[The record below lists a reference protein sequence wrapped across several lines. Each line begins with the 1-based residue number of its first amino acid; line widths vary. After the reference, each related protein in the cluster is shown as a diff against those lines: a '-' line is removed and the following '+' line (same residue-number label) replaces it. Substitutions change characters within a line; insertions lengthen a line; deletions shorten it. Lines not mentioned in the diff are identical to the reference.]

1 MNGKRRPGGE
11 RALNSATIRPKR
23 GLKSAPGET
32 SLRLLS
38 RAVAAAALV
47 CLAGLST
54 VSSAQAPAPSPV
66 AAPLVA
72 RAAARPAALV
82 PTPPTPPPVAIPGV
96 PPLPAPELEAFVDG
110 VIRDA
115 MSANQIPGVTVSV
128 VQNGQTVLKKGY
140 GFARLEPTARPVDP
154 DRTLFRV
161 ASISKTFTWIA
172 LMREVEAGRIRLD
185 SPVNLYLPEQVQVR
199 DQGFTTPVRVR
210 DLMSHTPGFE
220 DRALGQL
227 FERDPARVRPQLVYL
242 RQERPRRV
250 FEPGTTPSYSNYG
263 VNLAGAALAYVS
275 QQPFERIIE
284 RDITGPLGMSRT
296 TFRDPYPARPDLPAP
311 MPAALAADV
320 ADGFFWT
327 GAGWRKRPYEFT
339 SHGAPAGGA
348 STTSADMARYMTM
361 VLNGGTLDGAVIYGP
376 RTAEAFR
383 TPQWRPHPGIAG
395 PAHGFLPFPLPGGRT
410 GWGHD
415 GVLLS
420 FRSSMILVPELG
432 LGVFIATNAESG
444 ERLTSQLAGRIV
456 QRFYGPAP
464 SLPEPGSQWL
474 KANASAFEG
483 QYVAN
488 RRSFHGLEKLIG
500 LVDGR
505 VQVRV
510 SDAGVLLISGRSGTS
525 RWVPVGTGGQF
536 RQADGWRP
544 LAFEMKNG
552 RAVGYFTAGGVGGF
566 QRVGLFGGMGWFSNL
581 GLLTLIAAMATVAG
595 VGLRMR
601 LRDYRET
608 PMQRR
613 VSLVQTT
620 QSVLWLVAAG
630 AAGVWLGKTGDIAAI
645 FFDWPGVW
653 LLTASSCALVAAILS
668 AANLVLLPLVW
679 RGGRRVD
686 SWTLGRKLRFT
697 ATAIFF
703 AAFSVVLAIW
713 GAIYPWAS

>member
-1 MNGKRRPGGE
+1 V
-11 RALNSATIRPKR
+11 
-23 GLKSAPGET
+23 
-32 SLRLLS
+32 RLLS

-47 CLAGLST
+47 CLLGLST
-54 VSSAQAPAPSPV
+54 VSSAQAPAPSPIPAPRAPPT
-66 AAPLVA
+66 AAVT
-72 RAAARPAALV
+72 PAPAV
-82 PTPPTPPPVAIPGV
+82 PTPVVIPGV
-96 PPLPAPELEAFVDG
+96 TPLPGPELEAFVDG

-115 MSANQIPGVTVSV
+115 IDADHIPGVTVSV

-140 GFARLEPTARPVDP
+140 GFAKLQPTARPVDP
-154 DRTLFRV
+154 DRTLFRL

-172 LMREVEAGRIRLD
+172 VMREVEAGRMRLD
-185 SPVNLYLPEQVQVR
+185 APINLYLPEQVQVR

-210 DLMSHTPGFE
+210 DLMTHTPGFE

-242 RQERPRRV
+242 RQERPRRA
-250 FEPGTTPSYSNYG
+250 FEPGTTPAYSNYG

-311 MPAALAADV
+311 MPASLAADV

-348 STTSADMARYMTM
+348 SSTAADMARYMAM
-361 VLNGGTLDGAVIYGP
+361 ILNGGTLDGAVIYSPG
-376 RTAEAFR
+376 TAAGFR
-383 TPQWRPHPGIAG
+383 TPQWRPHPGVAG
-395 PAHGFLPFPLPGGRT
+395 PARGFLAFPLPGGRT

-415 GVLLS
+415 GALLS

-432 LGVFIATNAESG
+432 LGVFIAANGESG
-444 ERLTSQLAGRIV
+444 ERLTAELAGRIV

-464 SLPEPGSQWL
+464 TLPAPGSQWL
-474 KANASAFEG
+474 KANASAFQG
-483 QYVAN
+483 QYVAD
-488 RRSFHGLEKLIG
+488 RRAFHGLERLIG
-500 LVDGR
+500 LVNGR
-505 VQVRV
+505 VEVRV
-510 SDAGVLLISGRSGTS
+510 TDAGVLVISGRNGTS
-525 RWVPVGTGGQF
+525 RWIPIGTTGQF
-536 RQADGWRP
+536 RQADGWRT

-552 RAVGYFTAGGVGGF
+552 RAVRYIPGHGANAY
-566 QRVGLFGGMGWFSNL
+566 QRVGVFGGMGWFTNL
-581 GLLTLIAAMATVAG
+581 GLLTLIASLATLCG

-613 VSLVQTT
+613 VSLIQNT
-620 QSVLWLVAAG
+620 QSALWLLAAVT
-630 AAGVWLGKTGDIAAI
+630 AGVWLGKTGDVAAI
-645 FFDWPGVW
+645 FFDWPGGW
-653 LLTASSCALVAAILS
+653 LLTASSCALVATILS

-697 ATAIFF
+697 ATALIF
-703 AAFSVVLAIW
+703 AAFSVVLALW
-713 GAIYPWAS
+713 GAIYPWAT

>member
-1 MNGKRRPGGE
+1 M
-11 RALNSATIRPKR
+11 
-23 GLKSAPGET
+23 
-32 SLRLLS
+32 RLLS

-47 CLAGLST
+47 CLLGLST
-54 VSSAQAPAPSPV
+54 VSSAQAPTPS
-66 AAPLVA
+66 AAPA
-72 RAAARPAALV
+72 PPAARPVPAAAAAV
-82 PTPPTPPPVAIPGV
+82 TPPAPTPVALPGV
-96 PPLPAPELEAFVDG
+96 TPLPGPELEAFVDG

-115 MSANQIPGVTVSV
+115 IAADHIPGVTVSV

-154 DRTLFRV
+154 DRTLFRI

-172 LMREVEAGRIRLD
+172 VMREVEAGRMRLD
-185 SPVNLYLPEQVQVR
+185 APINLYLPEQVQVR

-227 FERDPARVRPQLVYL
+227 FERDPDRVRPQLVYL
-242 RQERPRRV
+242 RQERPRRA
-250 FEPGTTPSYSNYG
+250 FEPGTTPAYSNYG

-284 RDITGPLGMSRT
+284 RDITGPLGMTRT

-327 GAGWRKRPYEFT
+327 GAGWRKRPYEYT

-348 STTSADMARYMTM
+348 STTAADMARYMTM
-361 VLNGGTLDGAVIYGP
+361 ILNGGTLDGAVIYGP
-376 RTAEAFR
+376 RTAQGFR
-383 TPQWRPHPGIAG
+383 TPQWRPLPGIAG
-395 PAHGFLPFPLPGGRT
+395 TAHGFLPFALPGGRT

-432 LGVFIATNAESG
+432 LGVFISTNAESG

-464 SLPEPGSQWL
+464 TLPPPGSQWL

-488 RRSFHGLEKLIG
+488 RRAFHGLERLIG
-500 LVDGR
+500 LVNGR
-505 VQVRV
+505 VEVRV
-510 SDAGVLLISGRSGTS
+510 TDAGVLLISGRNGTS
-525 RWVPVGTGGQF
+525 RWTPVGTNGQF
-536 RQADGWRP
+536 QQADGWRT

-552 RAVGYFTAGGVGGF
+552 RAVRFISGGGVIAH
-566 QRVGLFGGMGWFSNL
+566 QRVGFFGGMGWFTNL
-581 GLLTLIAAMATVAG
+581 GLLTLIASLATLAG

-613 VSLVQTT
+613 VSLIQTT
-620 QSVLWLVAAG
+620 QSVLWLLAAIT
-630 AAGVWLGKTGDIAAI
+630 AGLWLSKTGDVAAI
-645 FFDWPGVW
+645 FFDWPGGW
-653 LLTASSCALVAAILS
+653 LLTASSCALVATVLS

-697 ATAIFF
+697 ATSLIF
-703 AAFSVVLAIW
+703 AAFSVVLALW

>member
-1 MNGKRRPGGE
+1 M
-11 RALNSATIRPKR
+11 
-23 GLKSAPGET
+23 
-32 SLRLLS
+32 RLLS

-47 CLAGLST
+47 CLLGLST
-54 VSSAQAPAPSPV
+54 VSSAQAPAPSLPGV
-66 AAPLVA
+66 IPAPRAAP
-72 RAAARPAALV
+72 AATQAPAPA
-82 PTPPTPPPVAIPGV
+82 TPAPLAVPGV
-96 PPLPAPELEAFVDG
+96 APLPGPELEAFVDG

-115 MSANQIPGVTVSV
+115 MAADNIPGVTVSV

-154 DRTLFRV
+154 DRTLFRL

-172 LMREVEAGRIRLD
+172 VMREVEAGRIRLD
-185 SPVNLYLPEQVQVR
+185 SPINLYLPEQVQVR

-227 FERDPARVRPQLVYL
+227 FERDPARVRPQLLYL
-242 RQERPRRV
+242 RQERPRRE
-250 FEPGTTPSYSNYG
+250 FEPGTTPAYSNYG

-311 MPAALAADV
+311 MPASLAADV

-327 GAGWRKRPYEFT
+327 GAGWRKRPYEYT

-348 STTSADMARYMTM
+348 SSTAADMARYMSM
-361 VLNGGTLDGAVIYGP
+361 ILAGGSLDGAVIYGP
-376 RTAEAFR
+376 RTAEGFR
-383 TPQWRPHPGIAG
+383 TPQWRPHPGVAG

-420 FRSSMILVPELG
+420 FRSSMVVVPELG
-432 LGVFIATNAESG
+432 LGVFIAANGESG
-444 ERLTSQLAGRIV
+444 ERLTTEMVGRIV

-464 SLPEPGSQWL
+464 TLPAPGSEWL

-488 RRSFHGLEKLIG
+488 RRSFHGLERLIG
-500 LVDGR
+500 LVNGR
-505 VQVRV
+505 VEV
-510 SDAGVLLISGRSGTS
+510 SVTDAGVLVISGRNGTS
-525 RWVPVGTGGQF
+525 RWIPVDAKGRF
-536 RQADGWRP
+536 RQADGWRT
-544 LAFEMKNG
+544 LAFEMKDG
-552 RAVGYFTAGGVGGF
+552 RAVSYFSGGGVNGH
-566 QRVGLFGGMGWFSNL
+566 QRVGFLGGMGWFTNL
-581 GLLTLIAAMATVAG
+581 GLLTLIASLATLAG

-613 VSLVQTT
+613 VSLIQNT
-620 QSVLWLVAAG
+620 QSALWLLAAVT
-630 AAGVWLGKTGDIAAI
+630 AGIWLGKTGDVAAI
-645 FFDWPGVW
+645 FFDWPGGW
-653 LLTASSCALVAAILS
+653 LLTASSCALVSTILS

-697 ATAIFF
+697 ATALIF
-703 AAFSVVLAIW
+703 AAFSVVLALW
-713 GAIYPWAS
+713 GAIVPWSS

>member
-1 MNGKRRPGGE
+1 VVP
-11 RALNSATIRPKR
+11 IP
-23 GLKSAPGET
+23 T
-32 SLRLLS
+32 S
-38 RAVAAAALV
+38 
-47 CLAGLST
+47 
-54 VSSAQAPAPSPV
+54 
-66 AAPLVA
+66 
-72 RAAARPAALV
+72 
-82 PTPPTPPPVAIPGV
+82 IPGV
-96 PPLPAPELEAFVDG
+96 TPLPGPELEAFVDG

-115 MSANQIPGVTVSV
+115 IAADNIPGVTVSV
-128 VQNGQTVLKKGY
+128 VQNGQTILKKGY

-154 DRTLFRV
+154 DRTLFRL

-172 LMREVEAGRIRLD
+172 VMREVEAGRMRLD
-185 SPVNLYLPEQVQVR
+185 APINLYLPEQIQVR
-199 DQGFTTPVRVR
+199 DQGFTTPVRIR
-210 DLMSHTPGFE
+210 DLMSHRPGFE

-242 RQERPRRV
+242 RQERPRRE
-250 FEPGTTPSYSNYG
+250 FEPGSTPAYSNYG
-263 VNLAGAALAYVS
+263 VNLAGAAVAYVS

-327 GAGWRKRPYEFT
+327 GAGWRKRPYEYT

-348 STTSADMARYMTM
+348 SSTAADMARYMSM
-361 VLNGGTLDGAVIYGP
+361 ILAGGALDGAVIYGP
-376 RTAEAFR
+376 RTAEGFR
-383 TPQWRPHPGIAG
+383 TPQWRPHPDMAG
-395 PAHGFLPFPLPGGRT
+395 PAHGFIAFPLPGGRT

-415 GVLLS
+415 GALLS
-420 FRSSMILVPELG
+420 FRSMMIVVPELG
-432 LGVFIATNAESG
+432 LGVFVAANGESG
-444 ERLTSQLAGRIV
+444 ERLTAELPGRIV

-464 SLPEPGSQWL
+464 TLPAPGSAWL

-500 LVDGR
+500 LVNSR
-505 VQVRV
+505 VDVRV
-510 SDAGVLLISGRSGTS
+510 TDAGVLVISGRNGAT
-525 RWVPVGTGGQF
+525 RWIPVGTDGQF
-536 RQADGWRP
+536 RQADGWRI
-544 LAFEMKNG
+544 LAFEMKDG
-552 RAVGYFTAGGVGGF
+552 RAVRYIPGGAVNAY
-566 QRVGLFGGMGWFSNL
+566 QRVGLFGGMGWFTNL
-581 GLLTLIAAMATVAG
+581 GLLTLVASLATVAG

-620 QSVLWLVAAG
+620 QSVLWLLAAVT
-630 AAGVWLGKTGDIAAI
+630 AGVWLGKTSDVASI

-653 LLTASSCALVAAILS
+653 LLTASSCALVATILS
-668 AANLVLLPLVW
+668 ATNVVLLPLVW
-679 RGGRRVD
+679 QGGRRVD

-697 ATAIFF
+697 ATALIF
-703 AAFSVVLAIW
+703 AAFSVVLAFW
-713 GAIYPWAS
+713 GGIYPWAS